1 MNLLVKLLWRDKWRL
16 VLIFIFSIL
25 SYFLTLYPTNQLN
38 QIVDGI
44 GNGQLTYDA
53 VLYNIFILMIIGVV
67 GYIIGAF
74 KEYYVFIG
82 YDSVI
87 SDLTYRMQQRVY
99 QHTPVLFNRFS
110 IGEVIS
116 RTTNDITEYIA
127 PFFGYGLLS
136 FFDGVL
142 YNVLI
147 TGLIYTKSNGVFTLL
162 VSLPMIIQTI
172 YFSLQRRPQ
181 EALYQQMAN
190 INDKITE
197 ETLEN
202 VKGIRVIRTYQ
213 LLDKV
218 RTSFVGKLKTYATTN
233 EAYMKRTLIYQPL
246 STFSMAAAYIIAVTY
261 GFYLIEHGQMTL
273 GQLVTA
279 CVALALLQWPYTA
292 LASGII
298 AVVELKQ
305 GLQRMT
311 ELMSPEPVVNNDE
324 AKLPF
329 VFNEAIQ
336 FKNFNFSYD
345 DKLVLKDINL
355 SIPKGRTLG
364 IIGKTGSGKSTL
376 VKQLLRLY
384 PISQQQL
391 YIDHKDIHQYT
402 TEDIRAHIGYAP
414 QEYQLFSQSLKDN
427 ILFFRHDY
435 QDKLTE
441 VLTIADLDKDIQKFD
456 KGMDTLVGE
465 NGVALSGG
473 QKQRLGIARALLAQP
488 DILILDDSL
497 SAVDANTE
505 KNIIDHIKNY
515 RQDKTNIIVS
525 HRISAIRHADN
536 IVVLNQGEI
545 IGMGTHDHLL
555 NTCSWYAELND
566 YQNKEETNNETD

>member
-1 MNLLVKLLWRDKWRL
+1 MNILGKLFWHDRWRL
-16 VLIFIFSIL
+16 MLIFIFSMS
-25 SYFLTLYPTNQLN
+25 SYLLTLYPTNQLN
-38 QIVDGI
+38 SIVDGI

-53 VLYNIFILMIIGVV
+53 IMYEIVILMMIGFV
-67 GYIIGAF
+67 GYIVGAF

-87 SDLTYRMQQRVY
+87 SDLTYLMQQRVY
-99 QHTPVLFNRFS
+99 QHTPVLFKRFS

-116 RTTNDITEYIA
+116 RSTNDITEYIA

-136 FFDGVL
+136 FFDGVI
-142 YNVLI
+142 YNIMI
-147 TGLIYTKSNGVFTLL
+147 TGLIYTKSNGIFTLL

-181 EALYQQMAN
+181 EGLYQQMAS

-202 VKGIRVIRTYQ
+202 VKGVRVIRTYQ

-218 RTSFVGKLKTYATTN
+218 RTSFVNKLNLYAKTN
-233 EAYMKRTLIYQPL
+233 EAYMKRTLIYQPI
-246 STFSMAAAYIIAVTY
+246 STFSMATSYIIAITY
-261 GFYLIEHGQMTL
+261 GFHLIEQGQMTL

-279 CVALALLQWPYTA
+279 CVSLALLQWPYTA

-298 AVVELKQ
+298 SVVELQQ
-305 GLQRMT
+305 GIKRMT
-311 ELMSPEPVVNNDE
+311 ELMQPEPLVNNTD
-324 AKLPF
+324 AHLPF
-329 VFNEAIQ
+329 VFKHAIQ
-336 FKNFNFSYD
+336 FKNFNFKYD
-345 DKLVLKDINL
+345 DKLVLKNINL
-355 SIPKGRTLG
+355 SISRGHTLG

-376 VKQLLRLY
+376 IKQLLRLY
-384 PISQQQL
+384 PIDKQQL
-391 YIDHKDIHQYT
+391 FIDNHDIHQYAV
-402 TEDIRAHIGYAP
+402 EAIREHIGYAP
-414 QEYQLFSQSLKDN
+414 QEYQIFSKSLREN
-427 ILFFRHDY
+427 ILFFREDH
-435 QDKLTE
+435 QDKLDE
-441 VLTIADLDKDIQKFD
+441 VLKIADLDKDIQQFD
-456 KGMDTLVGE
+456 KGIETLVGE

-505 KNIIDHIKNY
+505 KNIIEHIKHY

-536 IVVLNQGEI
+536 IVVLNNGEI
-545 IGMGTHDHLL
+545 IGAGDHEHLL
-555 NTCSWYAELND
+555 ATCAWYAELNE
-566 YQNKEETNNETD
+566 YQNKEEITHETN